1 MGLQGRK
8 IHRKVKKGECQ
19 MNLFLSLYQKKAKIE
34 TKTYEANHILFQ
46 EGDEC
51 LGLYHIK
58 EGQGII
64 KNIFFDG
71 NESIIRYIN
80 PGDVIGDI
88 LLFSNHAHFPATII
102 AKTKLTLEFIK
113 KNDLVEIIKNDSEI
127 AFLLLNKISSQ
138 AFALNNRVK
147 LLSKKSIRSKIC
159 YYLLNISKEKNSL
172 TFTLDYNKEQWA
184 DILNI
189 ERPSLSRELIKLK
202 NEGIIDYYSKTIK
215 IIDIDKLKEYV

>member
-1 MGLQGRK
+1 
-8 IHRKVKKGECQ
+8 
-19 MNLFLSLYQKKAKIE
+19 MNLFLSLYKKNAKIE

-58 EGQGII
+58 SGQGII
-64 KNIFFDG
+64 KNIYFDG

-88 LLFSNHAHFPATII
+88 LLFSNHSHFPATII

-113 KNDLVEIIKNDSEI
+113 KDDLLAIIKNDSKI

-138 AFALNNRVK
+138 AFDLNNRVK
-147 LLSKKSIRSKIC
+147 LLSKRSIRSKIC
-159 YYLLNISKEKNSL
+159 YYLLNIYKEKNSL
-172 TFTLDYNKEQWA
+172 TFTLEYNKEQWA

-202 NEGIIDYYSKTIK
+202 KEGIIDYYSKTIK
-215 IIDIDKLKEYV
+215 IINIERLKEFV

>member
-1 MGLQGRK
+1 
-8 IHRKVKKGECQ
+8 
-19 MNLFLSLYQKKAKIE
+19 MNLFLSLYKKNAKIE

-51 LGLYHIK
+51 LGLYYIK
-58 EGQGII
+58 SGQGII
-64 KNIFFDG
+64 KNIYFDG
-71 NESIIRYIN
+71 NESIIRHIN

-113 KNDLVEIIKNDSEI
+113 KDDLLEIIKNDSRI

-138 AFALNNRVK
+138 AFDLNNRVK
-147 LLSKKSIRSKIC
+147 LLSKRSIRSKIC
-159 YYLLNISKEKNSL
+159 YYLLNIYKEKNSL
-172 TFTLDYNKEQWA
+172 TFTLEYNKEQWA

-202 NEGIIDYYSKTIK
+202 KEGIIDYYSKTIK
-215 IIDIDKLKEYV
+215 IIDIERLKEFV

>member
-1 MGLQGRK
+1 
-8 IHRKVKKGECQ
+8 
-19 MNLFLSLYQKKAKIE
+19 MNLFLSLYKKNAKIE

-51 LGLYHIK
+51 LGLYYIK
-58 EGQGII
+58 SGQGII
-64 KNIFFDG
+64 KNIYFDG

-88 LLFSNHAHFPATII
+88 LLFSNHSHFPATII
-102 AKTKLTLEFIK
+102 AKTKLTIEFIK
-113 KNDLVEIIKNDSEI
+113 KDDLLEIIKNDSKI

-138 AFALNNRVK
+138 AFDLNNRVK
-147 LLSKKSIRSKIC
+147 LLSKRSIRSKIC
-159 YYLLNISKEKNSL
+159 YYLLNIYKEKNSL
-172 TFTLDYNKEQWA
+172 TFTLEYNKEQWA

-202 NEGIIDYYSKTIK
+202 KEGIIDYYSKTIK
-215 IIDIDKLKEYV
+215 IIDIERLKEFV

>member
-1 MGLQGRK
+1 
-8 IHRKVKKGECQ
+8 
-19 MNLFLSLYQKKAKIE
+19 MNLFLSLYKKNAKIE

-58 EGQGII
+58 SGQGII
-64 KNIFFDG
+64 KNIYFDG

-88 LLFSNHAHFPATII
+88 LLFSNHSHFPATII
-102 AKTKLTLEFIK
+102 AKTKLTIEFIK
-113 KNDLVEIIKNDSEI
+113 KDDLLEIIKNDSKI

-138 AFALNNRVK
+138 AFDLNNRVK
-147 LLSKKSIRSKIC
+147 LLSKRSIRSKIC
-159 YYLLNISKEKNSL
+159 YYLLNIYKEKNSL
-172 TFTLDYNKEQWA
+172 TFTLEYNKEQWA

-202 NEGIIDYYSKTIK
+202 KEGIIDYYSKTIK
-215 IIDIDKLKEYV
+215 IIDIERLKEFV

>member
-1 MGLQGRK
+1 
-8 IHRKVKKGECQ
+8 
-19 MNLFLSLYQKKAKIE
+19 MNLFLSLYKKNAKIE

-51 LGLYHIK
+51 LGLYYIK
-58 EGQGII
+58 SGQGII
-64 KNIFFDG
+64 KNIYFDG

-88 LLFSNHAHFPATII
+88 LLFSNHSHFPATII
-102 AKTKLTLEFIK
+102 AKTKITLEFIK
-113 KNDLVEIIKNDSEI
+113 KDDLLEIIKNDSKI

-138 AFALNNRVK
+138 AFDLNNRVK
-147 LLSKKSIRSKIC
+147 LLSKRSIRSKIC
-159 YYLLNISKEKNSL
+159 YYLLNIYKEKNSL
-172 TFTLDYNKEQWA
+172 TFTLEYNKEQWA

-202 NEGIIDYYSKTIK
+202 KEGIIDYYSKTIK
-215 IIDIDKLKEYV
+215 IINIERLKEFV

>member
-1 MGLQGRK
+1 
-8 IHRKVKKGECQ
+8 
-19 MNLFLSLYQKKAKIE
+19 MNLFLSLYKKNAKIE

-51 LGLYHIK
+51 LGLYYIK
-58 EGQGII
+58 SGQGII
-64 KNIFFDG
+64 KNIYFDG

-88 LLFSNHAHFPATII
+88 LLFCNHAHFPATII
-102 AKTKLTLEFIK
+102 AKTKLTIGFIK
-113 KNDLVEIIKNDSEI
+113 KDDLLEIIKNDSKI

-138 AFALNNRVK
+138 AFDLNNRVK
-147 LLSKKSIRSKIC
+147 LLSKRSIRSKIC
-159 YYLLNISKEKNSL
+159 YYLLNIYKEKNSL
-172 TFTLDYNKEQWA
+172 TFTLEYNKEQWA

-202 NEGIIDYYSKTIK
+202 KEGIIDYYSKTIK
-215 IIDIDKLKEYV
+215 IIDIERLKEFV

>member
-1 MGLQGRK
+1 
-8 IHRKVKKGECQ
+8 
-19 MNLFLSLYQKKAKIE
+19 MNLFLSLYKKNAKIE

-51 LGLYHIK
+51 LGLYYIK
-58 EGQGII
+58 SGQGII
-64 KNIFFDG
+64 KNIYFDG

-88 LLFSNHAHFPATII
+88 LLFSNHSHFPATII
-102 AKTKLTLEFIK
+102 AKTKLTIEFIK
-113 KNDLVEIIKNDSEI
+113 KDDLLEIIKYDSKI

-138 AFALNNRVK
+138 AFDLNNRVK
-147 LLSKKSIRSKIC
+147 LLSKRSIRSKIC
-159 YYLLNISKEKNSL
+159 YYLLNIYKEKKSL
-172 TFTLDYNKEQWA
+172 TFTLEYNKEQWA

-202 NEGIIDYYSKTIK
+202 KEGIIDYYSKTIK
-215 IIDIDKLKEYV
+215 IIDIERLKEFV

>member
-1 MGLQGRK
+1 
-8 IHRKVKKGECQ
+8 
-19 MNLFLSLYQKKAKIE
+19 MNLFLSLFKKNAKIE

-58 EGQGII
+58 SGQGII
-64 KNIFFDG
+64 KNIYFDG

-88 LLFSNHAHFPATII
+88 LLFSNHSHFPATII

-113 KNDLVEIIKNDSEI
+113 KDDLLEIIKNDSKI

-138 AFALNNRVK
+138 AFDLNNRVK
-147 LLSKKSIRSKIC
+147 LLSKRSIRSKIC
-159 YYLLNISKEKNSL
+159 YYLLNIYKEKNSL
-172 TFTLDYNKEQWA
+172 TFTLEYNKEQWA

-202 NEGIIDYYSKTIK
+202 KEGIIDYYSKTIK
-215 IIDIDKLKEYV
+215 IINIERLKEFV

>member
-1 MGLQGRK
+1 
-8 IHRKVKKGECQ
+8 
-19 MNLFLSLYQKKAKIE
+19 MNLFLSLYKKNAKIE

-51 LGLYHIK
+51 LGLYYIK
-58 EGQGII
+58 SGQGII
-64 KNIFFDG
+64 KNIYFDG

-88 LLFSNHAHFPATII
+88 LLFSNHSHFPATII

-113 KNDLVEIIKNDSEI
+113 KDDLLEIIKNDSKI

-138 AFALNNRVK
+138 AFDLNNRVK
-147 LLSKKSIRSKIC
+147 LLSKRSIRSKIC
-159 YYLLNISKEKNSL
+159 YYLLNIYKEKNSL
-172 TFTLDYNKEQWA
+172 TFTLEYNKEQWA

-202 NEGIIDYYSKTIK
+202 KEGIIDYYSKTIK
-215 IIDIDKLKEYV
+215 IIDIERLKEFV